1 MHVYFIPQVIS
12 LLIYK
17 GVVMTKDTKN
27 SNQATPT
34 IIKSSA
40 SMLDMEDSIELEM
53 NKLKDELRQKA
64 LEVSISNQVSV
75 SDNSN

>member
-1 MHVYFIPQVIS
+1 
-12 LLIYK
+12 
-17 GVVMTKDTKN
+17 MTKDTKN